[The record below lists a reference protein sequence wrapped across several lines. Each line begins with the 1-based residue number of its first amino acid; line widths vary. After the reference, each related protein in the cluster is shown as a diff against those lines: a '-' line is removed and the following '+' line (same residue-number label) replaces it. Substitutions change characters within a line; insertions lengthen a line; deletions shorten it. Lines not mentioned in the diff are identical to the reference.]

1 MFGPAFS
8 QFNFGNSGRRMQS
21 PIILQAPI
29 GYRYKQLLITDAQ
42 LQALDVTPLTIAAA
56 EPGRILVPISAWIR
70 TNKPGAAAW
79 TTGPIMRL
87 NYLGDTTALMAA
99 NFSSLLNT
107 AAPVN
112 TYANVGSV
120 NTASKIL
127 GTFNIIGKAIQVQFT
142 SVATKGA
149 GSTATIDVGVAYYS
163 YALTF

>member
-1 MFGPAFS
+1 MTTFS
-8 QFNFGNSGRRMQS
+8 GNVRQGQ
-21 PIILQAPI
+21 IT
-29 GYRYKQLLITDAQ
+29 ITDAQ
-42 LQALDVTPLTIAAA
+42 LQALDVTPLQLLIA
-56 EPGRILVPISAWIR
+56 EPGRILVPLSAWIR

-87 NYLGDTTALMAA
+87 NYQGDTTALMAA

-127 GTFNIIGKAIQVQFT
+127 GTFNIIGKAIFVQFT
-142 SVATKGA
+142 SVATKGG
-149 GSTATIDVGVAYYS
+149 GSNATIDVGVVAYS
-163 YALTF
+163 VPLTL